1 LKLFDLDFLTLA
13 PVFHL
18 GFILLVFSDHRE
30 ASATESVVLVV
41 DLGDHVRNTLG
52 ILVFATLAKL
62 IEHRFDLVHFLLK
75 TVHVLGIGSS
85 RPGWGRAMLD

>member
-1 LKLFDLDFLTLA
+1 MKLFNLDLLTLD

-52 ILVFATLAKL
+52 ILVFATLAEL
-62 IEHRFDLVHFLLK
+62 IEHGFDLVHFLLE
-75 TVHVLGIGSS
+75 TVHILSISSS
-85 RPGWGRAMLD
+85 RPRRG